1 VSRIGFL
8 VTTSHEH
15 NKKIAGSFV
24 VCVEASLYNI
34 VQQLT
39 ASRLYEKPTKN
50 LHVCRL
56 YACFLNL

>member
-15 NKKIAGSFV
+15 KKIVGSFV

-34 VQQLT
+34 MQQLT

-56 YACFLNL
+56 YACFFNL